1 MSRKK
6 SRKSSEESAS
16 KGRLARLKKC
26 VPKIKPGTPEPL
38 LWAVCGA
45 LIGMGVSL
53 GGSAL
58 NQKVEQNLQF
68 VGMVLEKLL
77 QFFPVAMAG
86 ALIGAFVA
94 LGWLGCRR

>member
-6 SRKSSEESAS
+6 KSSSTEPKS
-16 KGRLARLKKC
+16 RLARLKKLA
-26 VPKIKPGTPEPL
+26 PKIKPGTPEPL

-53 GGSAL
+53 GGAAL
-58 NQKVEQNLQF
+58 NESVEQNLQF
-68 VGMVLEKLL
+68 VGMLMEKLL

-94 LGWLGCRR
+94 LGWFGCRR